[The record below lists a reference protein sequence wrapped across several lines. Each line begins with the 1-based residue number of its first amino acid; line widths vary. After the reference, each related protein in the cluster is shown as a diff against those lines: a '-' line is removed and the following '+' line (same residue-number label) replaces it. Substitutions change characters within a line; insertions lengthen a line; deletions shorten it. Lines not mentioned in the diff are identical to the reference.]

1 MRIGLVSTSTPLHRQ
16 GGTELQAESLARLAA
31 ARGHQVFW
39 VTTAHPDGT
48 ETEERPGI
56 RIFYLKDTNYR
67 MSRAEA
73 PAWWTASAAKLS
85 RLCDEENI
93 DVVWAENFAGLSYAA
108 IPRGE
113 RKPVISIV
121 NGLAVRGEIASNFN
135 RVSSA
140 RELFHFL
147 TRYAAQTLFYYIP
160 RFRAMVRDSDLLV
173 GVSRETTEALKKEF
187 PSGSGKFRT
196 IFNPVDTGLF
206 RPDAELRKAARAE
219 FGFTEENK
227 VLIMAGVLHKQK
239 GLHVGLEA
247 FSRLRQAFPSARLLI
262 VGDGPELPSLKAAAA
277 GPGLSGAVS
286 FAGARRNG
294 EMPFFY
300 NGADAYLNPTM
311 RMEGL
316 GLVTVEAMA
325 CGLPSV
331 VSRIGGTASTI
342 TDGVSGFFVPPGD
355 AAALAEK
362 VLLLLK
368 DTALAAAMGAAAR
381 TRAVAEFSESNIDR
395 YLDLSRELTRLNE

>member
-1 MRIGLVSTSTPLHRQ
+1 MNICIVSTSTPLHRQ
-16 GGTELQAESLARLAA
+16 GGTELQADSLARLAA
-31 ARGHQVFW
+31 ARGHRVFW
-39 VTTAHPDGT
+39 VTTAHPEGI

-56 RIFYLKDTNYR
+56 RIYYLKGTSYR

-85 RLCDEENI
+85 RLCEEERI
-93 DVVWAENFAGLSYAA
+93 DAVWAENFAGLSYAA
-108 IPRGE
+108 IPRAE

-140 RELFHFL
+140 RELF
-147 TRYAAQTLFYYIP
+147 YLFYYIP

-173 GVSRETTEALKKEF
+173 GVSRETTAALEREF
-187 PSGSGKFRT
+187 PASAAKFRT
-196 IFNPVDTGLF
+196 IFNPVDTALF

-219 FGFTEENK
+219 FGFTGENK
-227 VLIMAGVLHKQK
+227 VLLMAGILHKQK

-247 FSRLRQAFPSARLLI
+247 FSRLRQASPSARLLI
-262 VGDGPELPSLKAAAA
+262 VGDGPELPALKAAAA
-277 GPGLSGAVS
+277 EPGLSGAVS

-294 EMPFFY
+294 EMPFIY
-300 NGADAYLNPTM
+300 NGADIYLNPTM

-331 VSRIGGTASTI
+331 VSKIGGTASTI
-342 TDGVSGFFVPPGD
+342 TDGISGFFVPPGD
-355 AAALAEK
+355 AEALAAKAAL
-362 VLLLLK
+362 LLN
-368 DTALAAAMGAAAR
+368 DSPLAAAMGAAAR
-381 TRAVAEFSESNIDR
+381 ARAVSEFSGSNIDR
-395 YLDLSRELTRLNE
+395 YLELSRELARIKE